1 MTESIDVVH
10 AASRFLLLA
19 VDAEKLVFDRDY
31 DLQKL
36 REYEWQSLE
45 QITHEKLFRRLK
57 VMSRLYPWP
66 SAPTE
71 QGFVDIR
78 LAEKRRIRFQID
90 FLTEA
95 GKETA
100 TVTKISDES

>member
-19 VDAEKLVFDRDY
+19 SDAEKVVFDHNY
-31 DLQKL
+31 DLQNL
-36 REYEWQSLE
+36 REYEWQTLE

-66 SAPTE
+66 SAPNE
-71 QGFVDIR
+71 RGFVEVGLGER
-78 LAEKRRIRFQID
+78 RRIRFQID

-95 GKETA
+95 GNESA
-100 TVTKISDES
+100 TVTKISDEA